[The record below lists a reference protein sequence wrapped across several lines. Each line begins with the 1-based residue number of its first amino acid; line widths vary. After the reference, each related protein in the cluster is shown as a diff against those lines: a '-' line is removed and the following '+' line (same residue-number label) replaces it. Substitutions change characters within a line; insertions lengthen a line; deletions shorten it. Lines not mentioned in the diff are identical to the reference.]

1 MTVLNTKK
9 LEELLVFIA
18 RHPGVQDLGTTKL
31 WKLVYFIDT
40 QALRDLGEPVTGSE
54 FIKYE
59 HGPVPSR
66 GDKHLR
72 KLSKDGAVS
81 SEQELAGAYRL
92 NSIKALRDPDLDVF
106 SPEEQRIMH
115 EVCRSQGRKKAAALS
130 KLSHEEPAWHYA
142 DKLQKL
148 SPALMAYGACEDEEG
163 L

>member
-18 RHPGVQDLGTTKL
+18 RHPDVQDLGMTKL

-40 QALRDLGEPVTGSE
+40 QALRDLGESVTGSE

-66 GDKHLR
+66 GDKHIR
-72 KLSKDGAVS
+72 KLSKDGSVTC
-81 SEQELAGAYRL
+81 EQRQVGNFRL
-92 NSIKALRDPDLDVF
+92 NSIQSLRPADMAVF
-106 SPEEQRIMH
+106 SPEEARIMD
-115 EVCRSQGRKKAAALS
+115 EVCRSHGRKKAATLS
-130 KLSHEEPAWHYA
+130 DLSHKEPAWHHA
-142 DKLQKL
+142 AKLQKL
-148 SPALMAYGACEDEEG
+148 SPALMAYGVSEDKEG